1 MPTIVSTSNSRSAR
15 LGFRATPEQEA
26 VIRRAAEV
34 AHKSLTDFILQSA
47 YSVAEQTLLDQRLF
61 VAPGSRCQELLELLE
76 LLDRHAKPNDGLR
89 ELFSRKDPWE
99 PR

>member
-1 MPTIVSTSNSRSAR
+1 MPTLVSTSNSRSAR
-15 LGFRATPEQEA
+15 LGCRATPEQEA

-61 VAPGSRCQELLELLE
+61 VASGSKCQELLELL
-76 LLDRHAKPNDGLR
+76 DRPAQPNEGLR
-89 ELFSRKDPWE
+89 DLFSRKDPWE
-99 PR
+99 TR